1 LKMIANELKNG
12 MVIEVEGN
20 LYSVVQPNHVKP
32 GKGPAYVRC
41 KLKDIERAKIVE
53 KTFRSTEKVTAAV
66 LEEKKVDYLYRKG
79 DQYYFMDLDNFEEV
93 IIDENFLKEK
103 KGFLKESSPVTL
115 LKYQGKLIDVL
126 LPTFI
131 DLKVVKAEPG
141 VKGNTVSAAKKRIT
155 LETGLSVEVPL
166 FVNNGDLLRIDTR
179 TGKYVTRI

>member
-1 LKMIANELKNG
+1 
-12 MVIEVEGN
+12 
-20 LYSVVQPNHVKP
+20 
-32 GKGPAYVRC
+32 
-41 KLKDIERAKIVE
+41 
-53 KTFRSTEKVTAAV
+53 
-66 LEEKKVDYLYRKG
+66 
-79 DQYYFMDLDNFEEV
+79 MDLDNFEEV